1 MLNNNDHKNTENS
14 NEKTAADL
22 ASSITSDVKELA
34 NKGVK
39 EAKEMIKNIDT
50 NQIKNKISD
59 SSSNLKNNAKR
70 IDWTLMIAPIESKL
84 LLGLIIAFIL
94 PWISFGPI
102 NASGLSIPGA
112 MQDLAQLTRA
122 FGRNNSPFILHY
134 YLLFLIP
141 LFSVV
146 GIWLRYNKKES
157 KAKIF
162 TLIPAGI
169 FMVFFIGALI
179 KIGLDVFNAI
189 SFGSLASLFISIA
202 ILVITFDL
210 HKKFKKS

>member
-94 PWISFGPI
+94 PWISLGPI
-102 NASGLSIPGA
+102 NVSGLSIPGA
-112 MQDLAQLTRA
+112 MQDLAQLTD
-122 FGRNNSPFILHY
+122 NSPFILHY

-179 KIGLDVFNAI
+179 KFGLDVFNAI